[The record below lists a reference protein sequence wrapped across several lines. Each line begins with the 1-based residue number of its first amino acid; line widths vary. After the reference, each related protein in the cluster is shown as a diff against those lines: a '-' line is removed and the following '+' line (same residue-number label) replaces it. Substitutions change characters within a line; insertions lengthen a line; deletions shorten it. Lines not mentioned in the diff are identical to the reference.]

1 MSNVAIASCRSY
13 DRTEVEKAVAKC
25 LHELG
30 GIGNFISA
38 GERVLVKPNLLA
50 ADPPEKGTD
59 THPEVVRAVLLEV
72 LQIGAN
78 PIVGDSPGFGSLSRV
93 AEKAGIA
100 QVCREL
106 GVPLAGFNEDVEVK
120 TCPEGKVLKSFPLVK
135 EITEVDA
142 IINVSRVKTH
152 GLTRL
157 TGAVKN
163 LFGCVAGLH
172 KGEMHFRLQRADVFQ
187 GMLIDL
193 ALTLKPTLTIVD
205 GVTAMEGAGPRN
217 GSLRHLGLILAGEN
231 PFSVD
236 AVIARLVGLHFQE
249 VPLLALAVQRGIT
262 GIRDSEIEIRGE
274 ELENFIIQD
283 FKVPTSS
290 TRIDLKVPEWVIRLF
305 RRYVSPY
312 PVIHDNCKRCLVCLQ
327 ACPAKVIT
335 LSAGKVRIKDEEC
348 IRCYCCQELCPH
360 DAIELKVPL
369 LGRLFLKSSLIL

>member
-1 MSNVAIASCRSY
+1 MSKVVITSCGSY
-13 DRTEVEKAVAKC
+13 DRKEIETAVAKC
-25 LHELG
+25 LYELG
-30 GIGNFISA
+30 GIGQFISA

-59 THPEVVRAVLLEV
+59 THPEVVRAVLLEIIKV
-72 LQIGAN
+72 GAI

-93 AEKAGIA
+93 AEKAGIT

-106 GVPLAGFNEDVEVK
+106 GVTLGQFNEDVEVK
-120 TCPEGKVLKSFPLVK
+120 TSSEGKVLKSFPLVK

-142 IINVSRVKTH
+142 IINLPRVKTH

-236 AVIARLVGLHFQE
+236 AVIARIVGLAPQE
-249 VPLLALAVQRGIT
+249 VPLLAIAAKRGIA
-262 GIRDSEIEIRGE
+262 GISDSEIEIRGE
-274 ELENFIIQD
+274 KIEDFIIRD

-305 RRYVSPY
+305 RHYVSPY
-312 PVIHDNCKRCLVCLQ
+312 PVIQDHCKRCLVCLQ
-327 ACPAKVIT
+327 ACPAKVIA
-335 LSAGKVRIKDEEC
+335 LANGKIKINDEEC